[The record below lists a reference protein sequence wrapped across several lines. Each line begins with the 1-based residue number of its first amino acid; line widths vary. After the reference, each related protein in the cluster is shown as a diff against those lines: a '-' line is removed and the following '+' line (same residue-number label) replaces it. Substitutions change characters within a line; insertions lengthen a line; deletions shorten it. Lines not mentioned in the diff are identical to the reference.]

1 MMEVEGVV
9 SYMHC
14 DSVDRKTS
22 PQAWIWLGYMFQ
34 HNKSTHYYKYMLAK
48 KNEEKKNLNVHIH
61 IGYTYRLSFHNPLL
75 TVTSP
80 SLRAAS
86 IKAPNC
92 SIVRV

>member
-34 HNKSTHYYKYMLAK
+34 HNKSTHYYKYKLAK
-48 KNEEKKNLNVHIH
+48 KDKEKKEDIE
-61 IGYTYRLSFHNPLL
+61 
-75 TVTSP
+75 TSKQEMGGGKQGRK
-80 SLRAAS
+80 SVSMGLRMVS
-86 IKAPNC
+86 G
-92 SIVRV
+92 